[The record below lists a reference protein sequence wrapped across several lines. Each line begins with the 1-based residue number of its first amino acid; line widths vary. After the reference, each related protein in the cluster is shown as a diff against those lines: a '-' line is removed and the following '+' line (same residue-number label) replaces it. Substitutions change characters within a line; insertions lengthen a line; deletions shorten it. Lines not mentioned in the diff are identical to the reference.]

1 MVGLLRDPLGNPLVQ
16 ESYEAN
22 RGRFYMFWNCTKASG
37 KPTLGIYIISF
48 LLYCILLTA
57 FRQLL

>member
-1 MVGLLRDPLGNPLVQ
+1 VYDIPFWDVENDMVGLLRDPLGDPLVQ

-37 KPTLGIYIISF
+37 KPTLGM
-48 LLYCILLTA
+48 
-57 FRQLL
+57 